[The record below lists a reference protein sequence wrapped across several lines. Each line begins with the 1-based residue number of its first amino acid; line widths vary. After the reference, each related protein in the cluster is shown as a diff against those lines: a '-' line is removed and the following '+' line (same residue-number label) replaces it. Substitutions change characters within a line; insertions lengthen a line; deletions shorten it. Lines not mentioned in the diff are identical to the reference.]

1 MINITLRATDI
12 IGDNVSKSIQKGF
25 ENDSTSEGFT
35 LQLRFSETT
44 FEITFTC
51 VIFTIAFFG
60 CIENLAT
67 IGRIVYDPIYH
78 TQTFA
83 AIGVLALA

>member
-35 LQLRFSETT
+35 LQLRFSDTT
-44 FEITFTC
+44 FEISFTC

-60 CIENLAT
+60 CIEVFQSSGILSN
-67 IGRIVYDPIYH
+67 
-78 TQTFA
+78 
-83 AIGVLALA
+83 